1 MALIMTLMIK
11 SMVMIP
17 GATVKRVK
25 LRAFQQVKGSV
36 ATKIQKP
43 KGQRLTQ
50 SNTDKAHQA
59 PGTLIKSLV

>member
-25 LRAFQQVKGSV
+25 LREFQQVQDSV

-50 SNTDKAHQA
+50 SNTDKEYQSSGA
-59 PGTLIKSLV
+59 PEKSLV